1 MGGSNCCKGLRPTC
15 KAFVKMKRQGMENV
29 LYSMPYLSQVKI
41 SYNQFR
47 VKERREEE
55 KKKKKEKKKKTK
67 KQQWLML
74 L

>member
-1 MGGSNCCKGLRPTC
+1 
-15 KAFVKMKRQGMENV
+15 MKRQGMENV

-55 KKKKKEKKKKTK
+55 KKKKKEKKKK
-67 KQQWLML
+67 QRSSNG
-74 L
+74 